1 MRLLSIVF
9 LCKYV
14 NTYYGWRLWELRG
27 RKTESGYLKNFF
39 CFLSENT
46 FEDLCPL
53 CFFSVCHA
61 LVTGR
66 TKRFGGSSMDST

>member
-39 CFLSENT
+39 AFYQKTPLKISAHCVFLV
-46 FEDLCPL
+46 
-53 CFFSVCHA
+53 SVI

-66 TKRFGGSSMDST
+66 TKRIGGSSMDST